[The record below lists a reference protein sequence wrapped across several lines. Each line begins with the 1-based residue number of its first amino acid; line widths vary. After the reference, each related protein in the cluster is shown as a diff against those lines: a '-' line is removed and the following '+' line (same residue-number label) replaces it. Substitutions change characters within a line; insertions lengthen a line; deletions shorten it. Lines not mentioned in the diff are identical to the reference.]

1 MGCFDLEEDEG
12 LSFSVGANENGNNHE
27 LNTVFEE
34 ETQSNT
40 ADSKITQI
48 LVSCGTNSNSVVIH
62 IQVFTSRC
70 H

>member
-12 LSFSVGANENGNNHE
+12 LSFSVGANENGNNYE

-48 LVSCGTNSNSVVIH
+48 LVSCGTNNNSVVIH
-62 IQVFTSRC
+62 VQVFTSRY